1 MAMQFNNSGHPQ
13 LISLLEDAID
23 FAIYIIAVDPD
34 SPYGGR
40 VVMVSPSVV
49 DIVGIRDPQRFETW
63 FENLHPDDAERVIEA
78 NRRAWTHL
86 VRYDEVARF
95 YHRQKDRWVWVRT
108 ISTPVCDPHGQVSH
122 FTGVIFDV
130 TDQKL
135 AELEEIRQRQEVEA
149 SLWISQALYSEVF
162 DHSPLQ
168 MFIIEVLPDGKFRV
182 VRTNPTHQRESGLPP
197 DRIWGKTVEELVI
210 PQVAAAINRHYRECV
225 ETGCPVEYEE
235 QGPSPYWNLERI
247 RTFRT
252 TLAPVFDEHGNV
264 VRLIGA
270 SQDIT
275 EQKQAEQVLMDR
287 ARAEAVLRERGRLA
301 RDLHD
306 AVTQT
311 LFSATLTAEVLP
323 KIWDRDPA
331 EGRRKLEELRELT
344 RGALAEMRT
353 LLLELRPD
361 ALAESDLK
369 DLLRHLSN
377 AFNARARIPI
387 HTSIEGACDLPLDGK
402 IAFYRVAQEAL
413 NNIAKHSQATRV
425 SLVVRCRPG
434 SVNMQVS
441 DDGQGFDP
449 GAVGTRD
456 HFGLRIM
463 RERAEQVGA
472 RFEIRSQPRQG
483 TQIFMDWQPP
493 LDADEEEKS

>member
-1 MAMQFNNSGHPQ
+1 MAMQFDNSQHPQ

-23 FAIYIIAVDPD
+23 FAIYIVAVDPE

-40 VVMVSPSVV
+40 VAMVSPSIV

-63 FENLHPDDAERVIEA
+63 FENLHPDDADRVIEA
-78 NRRAWTHL
+78 NRRAWTKL

-95 YHRQKDRWVWVRT
+95 YNRHKGRWVWVRT
-108 ISTPVCDPHGQVSH
+108 ISTPVCDPQGQVSH

-130 TDQKL
+130 TDQKQ
-135 AELEEIRQRQEVEA
+135 AELEAMRQRQEAEA
-149 SLWISQALYSEVF
+149 SLWISQALYAEVF
-162 DHSPLQ
+162 DNSPLQ
-168 MFIIEVLPDGKFRV
+168 MFIIEVLPEGSFRV
-182 VRTNPTHQRESGLPP
+182 VRTNPTHQRESGMPAEK
-197 DRIWGKTVEELVI
+197 IWGKTIEELVI
-210 PQVAAAINRHYRECV
+210 PEVADAINQHYRECA
-225 ETGCPVEYEE
+225 ETGRPVEYEE

-252 TLAPVFDEHGNV
+252 TLAPVFDEHGKA

-275 EQKQAEQVLMDR
+275 DQKQAEQVLMDR
-287 ARAEAVLRERGRLA
+287 ARAEAVSRERSRLA

-311 LFSATLTAEVLP
+311 LFSTTLTAEVLP
-323 KIWDRDPA
+323 RIWDRDPA

-361 ALAESDLK
+361 ALAESELK

-387 HTSIEGACDLPLDGK
+387 ITTFEGACDLPLEEK

-413 NNIAKHSQATRV
+413 NNIARHSQASQVT
-425 SLVVRCRPG
+425 LALRCPPG
-434 SVNMQVS
+434 SMEMQVS

-449 GAVGTRD
+449 GAAGTRD

-472 RFEIRSQPRQG
+472 RFEIRSQPGQG
-483 TQIFMDWQPP
+483 THILMQWQPP
-493 LDADEEEKS
+493 RGADEEEKP